1 MKKKLI
7 ATILVLSLLLSSVS
21 FAYEIAEEVFREEF
35 VSDEIT
41 GEEKELTY
49 PELTENVYSLSYELS
64 DGLIYTKNI
73 TDNENYGVQ
82 REYIFEYDPDS
93 DTNINFINNEYIRA
107 TGKIS
112 DMAKMNLPEENIVAG
127 INADFFNMSTGVPNS
142 AFIKNYEIYTTD
154 MGNFCLA
161 ETETGEYFF
170 DVPGIRLALFDED
183 GTEYTVMQLN
193 KDFANSGL
201 YIYNDRYAT
210 STFAKNDNTAVIM
223 YSYDKIVSYEEALFL
238 YEDIDEI
245 SEITDKLDFAE
256 GEEYTKLENE
266 IMLKIEEYS
275 GGKVIDGNLYYTCDT
290 APKINNSEKL
300 VVYQMLSNETNTIIP
315 ENAYVLCADNLSYG
329 YILRKFKPGDVFEFE
344 VTGNSTF
351 ENVKNAIG
359 TGTLIVN
366 DSEIVEHT
374 NISHYMSP
382 QPRTAVGIKE
392 DGSLL
397 FYAIDGRQSG
407 YSAGLKLKELS
418 QQMISLGCTYAVNLD
433 GGGSTAV
440 NVSPFGFDNTFID
453 SSPSAG
459 QERKVANAV
468 VFSNNL
474 TKDGVPHSIY
484 SYKDYYITLSDRSV
498 LLEDIRA
505 SDVNGF
511 AADLETDENG
521 NTIFPEKMK
530 IYTDDSKAYVEGF
543 TFFPNGV
550 TGEIEVFASLGR
562 WKENTFAKILSI
574 ESPQEIIITADK
586 YLIAPFETIN
596 VSALSK
602 YHGIDLDTDFD
613 SYIWSANLY
622 EEENNVENDDSNEEE
637 TILLENSAI
646 LDSAEQAEDETVYG
660 IIENGV
666 FYPAVLGEDIEIK
679 ANIGETIGS
688 IVVKVEDYPFAD
700 IKDHWAV
707 KEIYNLAKAGVVKGE
722 YDCEGVAYY
731 LPQRNY
737 TRFEFCVMTSRILN
751 LFNNDEKSISS
762 DDDEE
767 IIPEEMIGAGTFYDE
782 EEIPDWAYESVYD
795 LYENGYLDGI
805 LLEDE
810 NGNIM
815 IDGTKHITR
824 GEVAEVLGKI
834 CADAPEDFT
843 IELYPDL
850 DETQKNDME
859 IKNVINA
866 GIFSGYE
873 DMTLRLSNIFTR
885 AEAAAVFVRLSNHLN
900 DAQSY

>member
-7 ATILVLSLLLSSVS
+7 ATILVLSLLLSSAS
-21 FAYEIAEEVFREEF
+21 YAYEIAEEVFTEEIM
-35 VSDEIT
+35 SEEIT

-49 PELTENVYSLSYELS
+49 PQLTENVYSLSYELS

-93 DTNINFINNEYIRA
+93 NTNINFINNEYIRA

-112 DMAKMNLPEENIVAG
+112 DMAKQALPEENIVAG

-142 AFIKNYEIYTTD
+142 AFIKDYEVFTTD

-161 ETETGEYFF
+161 ETERGRYLF
-170 DVPGIRLALFDED
+170 DIPNIRLALFGED
-183 GTEYTVMQLN
+183 GTKYTIMQLN
-193 KDFANSGL
+193 KDFSSNGL
-201 YIYNDRYAT
+201 YIYNHRYAK
-210 STFAKNDNTAVIM
+210 STYAKTDNTAVIM
-223 YSYDKIVSYEEALFL
+223 YPYEDKISYDEALFW
-238 YEDIDEI
+238 YEDDEEVV
-245 SEITDKLDFAE
+245 EITDKLYIAE
-256 GEEYTKLENE
+256 GEEYTELENKLL
-266 IMLKIEEYS
+266 LKIEELS

-290 APKINNSEKL
+290 VPKINNSEKL
-300 VVYQMLSNETNTIIP
+300 VVYQMLPNETNTIIP
-315 ENAYVLCADNLSYG
+315 ENAYILCADNLSYG

-351 ENVKNAIG
+351 EKVKNAIG
-359 TGTLIVN
+359 TGALIVN

-407 YSAGLKLKELS
+407 YSAGLKLKDLA
-418 QQMISLGCTYAVNLD
+418 QQMISLGCTYAANLD

-440 NVSPFGFDNTFID
+440 NVSPFGFDDTFID
-453 SSPSAG
+453 SLPSAG
-459 QERKVANAV
+459 QERKVANAI

-474 TKDGVPHSIY
+474 TKDGEAHSVY
-484 SYKDYYITLSDRSV
+484 SYKDYYITLSDRSI
-498 LLEDIRA
+498 LLEDIRV

-511 AADLETDENG
+511 AADLEIDENG

-530 IYTDDSKAYVEGF
+530 IYTDDSEAYVDGF

-550 TGEIEVFASLGR
+550 TGEIEVFASLGY
-562 WKENTFAKILSI
+562 WNENVFSKVLSV
-574 ESPQEIIITADK
+574 ESPEEILVSSDK
-586 YLIAPFETIN
+586 ATIAPFETIN

-613 SYIWSANLY
+613 SYVWSATEY
-622 EEENNVENDDSNEEE
+622 QNDEDGEKP
-637 TILLENSAI
+637 
-646 LDSAEQAEDETVYG
+646 AEDTLEDKAQDIVPDEDVIEEVICGTF
-660 IIENGV
+660 ENGV
-666 FYPAVLGEDIEIK
+666 FYPSINGKDIEIK
-679 ANIGETIGS
+679 AQIGETKGS

-722 YDCEGVAYY
+722 YDSEGVAYY

-737 TRFEFCVMTSRILN
+737 TRFEFCVMTSRILD
-751 LFNNDEKSISS
+751 LFNNDEKIISN
-762 DDDEE
+762 DDKEK

-795 LYENGYLDGI
+795 LYEKGYLDGI
-805 LLEDE
+805 LVEDE

-815 IDGTKHITR
+815 IDGTKYITR
-824 GEVAEVLGKI
+824 REVAEVLGKI

-900 DAQSY
+900 DVQSS